1 MTYIILSAGKGAQLH
16 PLTLNHPKSLYKL
29 DDNTTILQRLVRTI
43 RRYDTEAEI
52 IVVVGYMYKQ
62 IRCELKDDNVTFV
75 HNPFYSVTGSMGSL
89 WFAKKFLQRENITII
104 NGDIVASDNLIK
116 EVICLHTDYPYVL
129 LDSTRKDSNKYN
141 VQVQDNLVCV
151 MSKNL
156 TDYLGNYASVIKLD
170 AISSRFLLEQM
181 NQMVNDEMYNLF
193 YEDALVQ
200 MIFEKNFELYYKDIK
215 EYEWTEVD
223 AVDDLLR
230 AKVIHNKTIND
241 KRM

>member
-89 WFAKKFLQRENITII
+89 WFAKKFLQCENITII

-223 AVDDLLR
+223 AVDDLLK
-230 AKVIHNKTIND
+230 AKQIHQEKE
-241 KRM
+241 